1 MATVWRVGTLAAVPT
16 TPSSTASS
24 GPSGGAGAGPTASP
38 IERITSLLAL
48 LLERRTPL
56 TLRQISHELRDMYP
70 TSHVALRGA
79 FERDKALLRDVGVP
93 IETEVLG
100 GDQAGETAYRIDRAR
115 YELSGLHLDADETRA
130 LQVAVAAT
138 RSDAGQEGVW
148 KLGGSVVQAST
159 VVANVPQLDALPVL
173 RLAVGNHHPVA
184 FRYHDID
191 RRLDPYGLLLRR
203 GFWYVVGFDH
213 GHRERRTYRVDRVE
227 GSVTIDESATFEPP
241 ADFSPADAFPSDPKL
256 LGGAD
261 DGRIAQVAVY
271 GDLAVVIGRELGD
284 GAVDRSVPRQAG
296 RTVFAVPFT
305 NLDAFRSWA
314 LGLGTHA
321 EVLGPPEVRAHVVE
335 WLRAIAL
342 GEVIE

>member
-1 MATVWRVGTLAAVPT
+1 MAPPTDSRDAAG
-16 TPSSTASS
+16 TASV
-24 GPSGGAGAGPTASP
+24 ASP

-48 LLERRTPL
+48 LLERRTAL

-70 TSHVALRGA
+70 TGAVALRGA

-115 YELSGLHLDADETRA
+115 YELSGLQLDDDERRA

-148 KLGGSVVQAST
+148 KLGGSVVQASS
-159 VVANVPQLDALPVL
+159 VMANVPQLPALPTL
-173 RLAVGNHHPVA
+173 RQAIGAHQTVT
-184 FRYHDID
+184 FMYHDAA

-203 GFWYVVGFDH
+203 GFWYVIGHDH
-213 GHRERRTYRVDRVE
+213 GHDQRRTYRVDR
-227 GSVTIDESATFEPP
+227 IDDEVQIDTAATFPP
-241 ADFSPADAFPSDPKL
+241 PSGFSLADAFPADPKL
-256 LGGAD
+256 LGDD
-261 DGRIAQVAVY
+261 DGRLAQVAVY
-271 GDLAVVIGRELGD
+271 GDLAALVRRELGP
-284 GAVDRSVPRQAG
+284 GAVDTSVPASAD

-305 NLDAFRSWA
+305 NVNAFRSWL

-321 EVLGPPEVRAHVVE
+321 EVIGPPD
-335 WLRAIAL
+335 LRASIVRWLQGVAA
-342 GEVIE
+342 GPTAAKP